1 VKHSMMTGLAL
12 CALIY
17 SAAFAQPYT
26 PKNDNEVL
34 EQLPAHGESWFEI
47 RSLRKSVESDPVRQ
61 AKLVI
66 SCKVKVL
73 AWNLKE

>member
-1 VKHSMMTGLAL
+1 MMMGLAL

-47 RSLRKSVESDPVRQ
+47 RSLTQ
-61 AKLVI
+61 I
-66 SCKVKVL
+66 
-73 AWNLKE
+73 